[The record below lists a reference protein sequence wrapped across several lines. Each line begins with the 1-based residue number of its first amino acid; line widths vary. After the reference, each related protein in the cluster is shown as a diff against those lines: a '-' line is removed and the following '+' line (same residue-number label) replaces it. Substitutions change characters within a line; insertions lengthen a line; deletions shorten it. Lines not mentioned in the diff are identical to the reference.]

1 MSTVNGILQTK
12 VTFASFASEEELEE
26 IISEI
31 VAAANFDAKDAEV
44 QQVVVFRPHLCT
56 KKEDDTRMVRAI
68 EKEGH
73 KVTIYG
79 AGSIGIRSIGI
90 RAFSGGF
97 TFVDFI
103 WGYPRTTVTDDD
115 AGATG
120 DDDSKPESV
129 VNNSSSEIVATL
141 VEAVAKVEPKI
152 KITPRAIFVGDDYS
166 ETDNIA
172 NHGSDK
178 EVIDDFK
185 TVAVLEAEDNEDEA
199 EDEAEDEDEAE
210 AEDEAEDEVGV
221 LFSNVN
227 GDFDGASS
235 DESSYE
241 DYDGFGLTQEAYI
254 PTLADLEMP
263 EPSPAPL
270 RRSTRR
276 FGN

>member
-152 KITPRAIFVGDDYS
+152 TPRAIFVGDDYS

-172 NHGSDK
+172 NYGSDK

-185 TVAVLEAEDNEDEA
+185 TLAVLEAEDNEDEA
-199 EDEAEDEDEAE
+199 EDEAED
-210 AEDEAEDEVGV
+210 EDEVGV

-276 FGN
+276 FGNWR

>member
-1 MSTVNGILQTK
+1 M
-12 VTFASFASEEELEE
+12 SEEELEE

-31 VAAANFDAKDAEV
+31 VAAANDAKDAEV

-73 KVTIYG
+73 KVTMHG
-79 AGSIGIRSIGI
+79 AGSIGI
-90 RAFSGGF
+90 RAFSGGY

-120 DDDSKPESV
+120 DDDSKPKSV
-129 VNNSSSEIVATL
+129 VNNSSSEIAATL

-152 KITPRAIFVGDDYS
+152 TPRAIFVSDDYS
-166 ETDNIA
+166 ETDNVA
-172 NHGSDK
+172 NCGSDK
-178 EVIDDFK
+178 EVIDAFK
-185 TVAVLEAEDNEDEA
+185 TLAVLEAEGNEAEDNEAEDNEAEDLEAEDNEA
-199 EDEAEDEDEAE
+199 EDEAEADD
-210 AEDEAEDEVGV
+210 DVGV
-221 LFSNVN
+221 LF
-227 GDFDGASS
+227 FDGASS
-235 DESSYE
+235 GESSYE
-241 DYDGFGLTQEAYI
+241 DYDGIGLTQEAFI

>member
-1 MSTVNGILQTK
+1 MSTVNGILKTK
-12 VTFASFASEEELEE
+12 VSFASFVSEEEPEE

-31 VAAANFDAKDAEV
+31 VAAANDAKDAEV

-120 DDDSKPESV
+120 DDDSKPKSV
-129 VNNSSSEIVATL
+129 VNNSSSEIAATL
-141 VEAVAKVEPKI
+141 VEAVAKAEP

-172 NHGSDK
+172 NYGSDK
-178 EVIDDFK
+178 EVIDAFK
-185 TVAVLEAEDNEDEA
+185 TLAVLEAEENEAEDNEAEGNEAEDNEA
-199 EDEAEDEDEAE
+199 EDEAEADD
-210 AEDEAEDEVGV
+210 DLGV
-221 LFSNVN
+221 LF
-227 GDFDGASS
+227 FDGASS

-241 DYDGFGLTQEAYI
+241 DYDGVGLTQEAYI